1 MNSLPKITQ
10 QVSVISGFG
19 TQVSLPH
26 KLAPFPYLPLTK
38 NVENIKKRTGGED
51 RVQNGKMVHTGS
63 NSSSCGQAK
72 SLAHPQFPQL
82 YSKLLGPFGC
92 HVLSPVTRCLLEMFL
107 SFMVEMQ
114 RKVMV

>member
-1 MNSLPKITQ
+1 MNGLPKITQ
-10 QVSVISGFG
+10 QVSVVSGFG
-19 TQVSLPH
+19 TQVSLSH

-38 NVENIKKRTGGED
+38 NVENIKKGQVER

-72 SLAHPQFPQL
+72 SLARLQFPQL

-114 RKVMV
+114 RKVIV